1 MSADTKRLA
10 LAEFQKGLQCM
21 RAGESS
27 LARSHFQRT
36 VKLDPQNAD
45 AWHAL
50 GVMHLGLGVRALAIK
65 AFRTCVELR
74 PNFADAH
81 NDLGKAL
88 LDDGKAL
95 DAIRSFQNALR
106 FRRNDVDATF
116 NLSRALES
124 LGNMTAA
131 EEGYRQTLAMRSN
144 YVDAMVGLGGVL
156 KRIQRFSEAATV
168 FETARRLSPAD
179 AAIANS
185 LARVLSDAGRFP
197 EAAAAARN
205 AVALAADNS
214 VNWTTLGVAQRQMR
228 DNENAIESF
237 RHALQLDQNNVIA
250 ALELAL
256 VLDEAGDTDA
266 ARTVWKNT
274 RAPSGLR
281 ERVRWLHA
289 LSLPAM
295 YRDDGEIDAARDRFA
310 DGLRELSDGLRVD
323 SKAAIDAA
331 LDAASSV
338 APFFLHYQPR
348 DNTELQCRFGDLVT
362 RVMTRTMPSL
372 LEPCDWKSR
381 SQQRTRIGIV
391 SAHLMDHTVARY
403 FRNMI
408 AGLDR
413 RRFDVRVWY
422 TGGILD
428 ASTAAVAANVDAFAD
443 TRVDVS
449 SLAHE
454 IRSAKLDVLVY
465 PEIGMDPK
473 HQALAALRLAPVQCA
488 LYGHPATS
496 GLANV
501 DYFLS
506 GDAIEPEN
514 AQSHYR
520 ERLHRLP
527 GLGTQP
533 SRPPEPGDGAWYEE
547 IARERPLLLCLQ
559 NVIKLIPGFDDTL
572 AEIVEKTGACVGFFT
587 RNPPLM
593 RRFHARIESVFDA
606 RGLDPARH
614 LAFIPAQKHAD
625 YLAGLAK
632 APLVLDSPWFSGGAT
647 SLDAIHVGTPII
659 AWQGEMLRG
668 RQTAGMLSLMDLTE
682 TIANGEWHYIETS
695 VALLKDEDRR
705 AALRE
710 AMLAKQSILFD
721 DERPVKAL
729 ADFLETVEPR
739 S

>member
-10 LAEFQKGLQCM
+10 LAEFQKGLQRM

-50 GVMHLGLGVRALAIK
+50 GLVQFGLGVRALAIK
-65 AFRTCVELR
+65 AFRISVELR

-88 LDDGKAL
+88 LDDGKVS
-95 DAIRSFQNALR
+95 DAICSFQNALR
-106 FRRNDVDATF
+106 FRKNYVDATF

-124 LGNMTAA
+124 TGNMTAA

-144 YVDAMVGLGGVL
+144 HVDATVALGGLL
-156 KRIQRFSEAATV
+156 KRTQRFSEAATV
-168 FETARRLSPAD
+168 FETARRLAPAD
-179 AAIANS
+179 AAITNS

-197 EAAAAARN
+197 EAAAAARD
-205 AVALAADNS
+205 AVALEADNS
-214 VNWTTLGVAQRQMR
+214 SNWTTLGVAQRQMR
-228 DNENAIESF
+228 DNERAIESF
-237 RHALQLDQNNVIA
+237 RHALQLDQNNAIA

-256 VLDEAGDTDA
+256 VLDGAGDTDA

-274 RAPSGLR
+274 RAPTGLS
-281 ERVRWLHA
+281 ERVRWMYA
-289 LSLPAM
+289 LSLPAI
-295 YRDDGEIDAARDRFA
+295 YRDDDEIDAAGNRFA
-310 DGLRELSDGLRVD
+310 AGLRELDDGLKLD
-323 SKAAIDAA
+323 GKDAIDAA
-331 LDAASSV
+331 LNAASGV

-348 DNTELQCRFGDLVT
+348 NNTELQCRFGDLVT
-362 RVMTRTMPSL
+362 RVMTRAMPSL
-372 LEPCDWKSR
+372 LEPCDWKPR
-381 SQQRTRIGIV
+381 SQNRTRIGIV

-413 RRFDVRVWY
+413 QRFDVRVWY
-422 TGGILD
+422 TGGVLD
-428 ASTAAVAANVDAFAD
+428 ASTAAVAANVDTFVD
-443 TRVDVS
+443 TRIDVP
-449 SLAHE
+449 SLAYE
-454 IRSAKLDVLVY
+454 IRAAQLDVLVY

-506 GDAIEPEN
+506 GDAIEPAN

-527 GLGTQP
+527 GIGTQP
-533 SRPPEPGDGAWYEE
+533 SRPPEPGDGAWYDEM
-547 IARERPLLLCLQ
+547 ARGRPLLLCLQ
-559 NVIKLIPGFDDTL
+559 NFIKLIPSFDDTL
-572 AEIVEKTGACVGFFT
+572 AKIVEETGACVGFFT

-593 RRFHARIESVFDA
+593 RRFHARIESVFNA

-614 LAFIPAQKHAD
+614 LAFIPSQKHAD

-668 RQTAGMLSLMDLTE
+668 CQTAGMLSMMGLTE
-682 TIANGEWHYIETS
+682 TIAGSESQYIEMC
-695 VALLKDEDRR
+695 VALLKEKDRR
-705 AALRE
+705 AELRDE
-710 AMLAKQSILFD
+710 MLEKSSIPFD
-721 DERPVKAL
+721 DERPVKAF
-729 ADFLETVEPR
+729 ADFVETAQPH